1 MSKVLTIPRM
11 VVLTP
16 IPSAM
21 AIKAMA
27 KNPGLLIK
35 LRIA

>member
-1 MSKVLTIPRM
+1 MSKVLTIPRI

-16 IPSAM
+16 MPRAM